1 MCPICFWEDN
11 PVQNIHPN
19 SKSGANAISLVEAQ
33 DNYQ

>member
-1 MCPICFWEDN
+1 M
-11 PVQNIHPN
+11 HPN